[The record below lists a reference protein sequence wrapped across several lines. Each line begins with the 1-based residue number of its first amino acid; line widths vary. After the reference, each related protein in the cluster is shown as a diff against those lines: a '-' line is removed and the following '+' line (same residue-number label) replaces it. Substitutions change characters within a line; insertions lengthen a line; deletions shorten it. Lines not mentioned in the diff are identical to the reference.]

1 MKKSH
6 LFVFIILRCSN
17 HPRSWL
23 TNTIG
28 KKLTVLYA
36 TRDDKGLGDLIKRL
50 IKEFLG
56 ITQEC
61 EKCEKKRQTLNM
73 IYPFI

>member
-1 MKKSH
+1 
-6 LFVFIILRCSN
+6 
-17 HPRSWL
+17 L

-28 KKLTVLYA
+28 KKLSVLYA